1 MSSKSGS
8 TKNQFNDVIL
18 QAHHNGIVLKSASN
32 SGVIM
37 TRCMIRTE
45 FFTENS
51 YNIEIRN
58 EADKKRVEQ
67 ETEEGRL
74 GNPLIEFCLPI
85 SELK

>member
-1 MSSKSGS
+1 MKFPKSS
-8 TKNQFNDVIL
+8 TAKNQFNDVIL

-51 YNIEIRN
+51 FRFADVVRPPYRRKQLKDTGKIRN
-58 EADKKRVEQ
+58 VFIY
-67 ETEEGRL
+67 G
-74 GNPLIEFCLPI
+74 IF
-85 SELK
+85 